1 MPVTFKFEQKA
12 LFFEVIM
19 RNKTIIKNEIENLK
33 VQIRR
38 QEKKSKEKINIKWVF
53 KIVAV
58 AFLISFLFSF
68 ISELTLPN
76 VDVFLGIVIIIL
88 FVFLGIIFDIIG
100 VAVTSASEQPF
111 HSMNSRKVKGA
122 DVAVLFKK
130 NADRVASFCNDV
142 IGDICGII
150 SGGACATVS
159 IKVASSFN
167 CDAIIT
173 SLILTSLVAALTI
186 GGKAIGKSY
195 AMNKSTLILYKFA
208 KFVSNFYKVKK

>member
-1 MPVTFKFEQKA
+1 
-12 LFFEVIM
+12 M